1 MNFLKRAA
9 CYCWRQKARSLLLLL
24 LFTLL
29 AAAAL
34 LALSV
39 GHATAEG
46 AGQVTETV
54 GASIHIALDESQENF
69 GPAQQNENGATYQYN
84 GDYITQ
90 EVIDAISQ
98 VEGVVAYSAESQGGY
113 YGAAVDFQY
122 FPGAFHIDYTGGHG
136 QPVPYT
142 VTYNSALSEK
152 FLNGTYTLLEGRHI
166 QPEDSFAVLLSKEL
180 TDKNGLSVEDSVT
193 MYDLDTDSENT
204 FTIVGIFGGTEGMTK
219 DAMMADGIAAN
230 QGYID
235 GNSYQKMW
243 NETTLEL
250 GSLDVYVDSAQRVQ
264 QVLEAIQA
272 LPQLRGKTFTY
283 STDTEQFDLISTP
296 LSSLQRMMDAAVAG
310 IAVTGAVLAAL
321 LLLLWTRGRKREVGI
336 FLALGKGKGEILL
349 QFFAEN
355 LLLALPAGAAAL
367 GLAALLGE
375 RAGAILAAA
384 NGVEGLDVAVRF
396 QDAAAVYGLGAL
408 LLALAVLLAAATVLR
423 CKPKDILSQME

>member
-180 TDKNGLSVEDSVT
+180 TDKNGLSVGDSVT

-310 IAVTGAVLAAL
+310 IAVTGAVLVAL

>member
-180 TDKNGLSVEDSVT
+180 TDKNGLSVGDSVT

-355 LLLALPAGAAAL
+355 LLLALPAGAAVL

-375 RAGAILAAA
+375 RAGDILAAA

-396 QDAAAVYGLGAL
+396 QDAAVYCLGAL

>member
-1 MNFLKRAA
+1 MFCSRIPFLGFAFFGSQPWDK
-9 CYCWRQKARSLLLLL
+9 
-24 LFTLL
+24 
-29 AAAAL
+29 
-34 LALSV
+34 
-39 GHATAEG
+39 TAPTKPKLNNTEQYGYAKSQQLHFLPG
-46 AGQVTETV
+46 AGDNTASNMGQVTAV
-54 GASIHIALDESQENF
+54 RDSQL
-69 GPAQQNENGATYQYN
+69 
-84 GDYITQ
+84 
-90 EVIDAISQ
+90 
-98 VEGVVAYSAESQGGY
+98 
-113 YGAAVDFQY
+113 VDVFR
-122 FPGAFHIDYTGGHG
+122 
-136 QPVPYT
+136 
-142 VTYNSALSEK
+142 EEE
-152 FLNGTYTLLEGRHI
+152 YTLLEGRHI

-180 TDKNGLSVEDSVT
+180 TDKNGLSVGDSVT

-321 LLLLWTRGRKREVGI
+321 LLLWTRGRKREVGI

-375 RAGAILAAA
+375 RAGDILAAA

>member
-122 FPGAFHIDYTGGHG
+122 FPGAFNIDYTGGHG

-152 FLNGTYTLLEGRHI
+152 FLNGTYTLLAGRHI

-180 TDKNGLSVEDSVT
+180 TDKNGLSVGDSVT

-336 FLALGKGKGEILL
+336 FLALGKSKGEILL

-355 LLLALPAGAAAL
+355 LLLALPAGATAL

-375 RAGAILAAA
+375 RAGDILAAA

>member
-1 MNFLKRAA
+1 MFCSRIPFLGFAFFGSQPWDK
-9 CYCWRQKARSLLLLL
+9 
-24 LFTLL
+24 
-29 AAAAL
+29 
-34 LALSV
+34 
-39 GHATAEG
+39 TAPTKPKLNNTEQYGYAKSQQLHFLPG
-46 AGQVTETV
+46 AGDNTASNMGQV
-54 GASIHIALDESQENF
+54 IA
-69 GPAQQNENGATYQYN
+69 
-84 GDYITQ
+84 
-90 EVIDAISQ
+90 VR
-98 VEGVVAYSAESQGGY
+98 
-113 YGAAVDFQY
+113 DFQLLDV
-122 FPGAFHIDYTGGHG
+122 FR
-136 QPVPYT
+136 
-142 VTYNSALSEK
+142 EEE
-152 FLNGTYTLLEGRHI
+152 YTLLEGRHI

-180 TDKNGLSVEDSVT
+180 TDKNGLSVGDSVT

-336 FLALGKGKGEILL
+336 FLALGKGRGEILL

-375 RAGAILAAA
+375 KRAPRYLRLTTELARAYLEDSSRDLAAA

>member
-90 EVIDAISQ
+90 KVIDAISQ

-180 TDKNGLSVEDSVT
+180 TDKNGLSVGDSVT

-243 NETTLEL
+243 NETT
-250 GSLDVYVDSAQRVQ
+250 SVSDRTWSSHWRMRMFTFRVK
-264 QVLEAIQA
+264 V
-272 LPQLRGKTFTY
+272 
-283 STDTEQFDLISTP
+283 S
-296 LSSLQRMMDAAVAG
+296 
-310 IAVTGAVLAAL
+310 
-321 LLLLWTRGRKREVGI
+321 
-336 FLALGKGKGEILL
+336 
-349 QFFAEN
+349 
-355 LLLALPAGAAAL
+355 
-367 GLAALLGE
+367 
-375 RAGAILAAA
+375 
-384 NGVEGLDVAVRF
+384 
-396 QDAAAVYGLGAL
+396 
-408 LLALAVLLAAATVLR
+408 VLR
-423 CKPKDILSQME
+423 RMA

>member
-1 MNFLKRAA
+1 MFCSRIPFLGFAFFGSQPWDKTAPTKPKLNNTEQYGYAKSQQLHFLPGAGDNTASNMGQVTAVRDS
-9 CYCWRQKARSLLLLL
+9 QLLDV
-24 LFTLL
+24 FREEEYTLL
-29 AAAAL
+29 A
-34 LALSV
+34 
-39 GHATAEG
+39 
-46 AGQVTETV
+46 
-54 GASIHIALDESQENF
+54 
-69 GPAQQNENGATYQYN
+69 
-84 GDYITQ
+84 
-90 EVIDAISQ
+90 
-98 VEGVVAYSAESQGGY
+98 
-113 YGAAVDFQY
+113 
-122 FPGAFHIDYTGGHG
+122 
-136 QPVPYT
+136 
-142 VTYNSALSEK
+142 
-152 FLNGTYTLLEGRHI
+152 GRHI

-180 TDKNGLSVEDSVT
+180 TDKNGLSVGDSVT

-321 LLLLWTRGRKREVGI
+321 LLLWTRGRKREVGI

-355 LLLALPAGAAAL
+355 LLLALPAGAATL

-375 RAGAILAAA
+375 RAGDILAAA

>member
-1 MNFLKRAA
+1 MFCSRIPFWGFAFFGSLPWDKTTPTKPKLNNTEQYGYAKSQQLHFLPGAGDNTASNMGQVTAVRDSQLVDVFREEE
-9 CYCWRQKARSLLLLL
+9 Y
-24 LFTLL
+24 TLL
-29 AAAAL
+29 A
-34 LALSV
+34 
-39 GHATAEG
+39 
-46 AGQVTETV
+46 
-54 GASIHIALDESQENF
+54 
-69 GPAQQNENGATYQYN
+69 
-84 GDYITQ
+84 
-90 EVIDAISQ
+90 
-98 VEGVVAYSAESQGGY
+98 
-113 YGAAVDFQY
+113 
-122 FPGAFHIDYTGGHG
+122 
-136 QPVPYT
+136 
-142 VTYNSALSEK
+142 
-152 FLNGTYTLLEGRHI
+152 GRHI
-166 QPEDSFAVLLSKEL
+166 QPEDSFAVLLSKEM
-180 TDKNGLSVEDSVT
+180 TDKNGLSVGDSVT

-321 LLLLWTRGRKREVGI
+321 LLLWTRGRKREVGI

-396 QDAAAVYGLGAL
+396 QGAAAVYGLGAL

>member
-90 EVIDAISQ
+90 KVIDAISQ

-180 TDKNGLSVEDSVT
+180 TDKNGLSVGDSVT

-272 LPQLRGKTFTY
+272 LPQLQGKTFTY

-355 LLLALPAGAAAL
+355 LLLALPAGAASL

-375 RAGAILAAA
+375 RAGDILAAA

>member
-180 TDKNGLSVEDSVT
+180 TDKNGLSVGDSVT

-219 DAMMADGIAAN
+219 DAMMAGGIAAN

-272 LPQLRGKTFTY
+272 LPQLQGKTFTY
-283 STDTEQFDLISTP
+283 STDMEQFDLISTP

-355 LLLALPAGAAAL
+355 LLLA
-367 GLAALLGE
+367 
-375 RAGAILAAA
+375 
-384 NGVEGLDVAVRF
+384 
-396 QDAAAVYGLGAL
+396 
-408 LLALAVLLAAATVLR
+408 AATVLR

>member
-1 MNFLKRAA
+1 M
-9 CYCWRQKARSLLLLL
+9 
-24 LFTLL
+24 
-29 AAAAL
+29 
-34 LALSV
+34 
-39 GHATAEG
+39 
-46 AGQVTETV
+46 
-54 GASIHIALDESQENF
+54 
-69 GPAQQNENGATYQYN
+69 
-84 GDYITQ
+84 
-90 EVIDAISQ
+90 
-98 VEGVVAYSAESQGGY
+98 
-113 YGAAVDFQY
+113 
-122 FPGAFHIDYTGGHG
+122 
-136 QPVPYT
+136 PYT

-180 TDKNGLSVEDSVT
+180 TDKNGLSVGDSVT

-272 LPQLRGKTFTY
+272 LPQLQGKTFTY

-296 LSSLQRMMDAAVAG
+296 LSSLRRMMDTAVAG

-396 QDAAAVYGLGAL
+396 QAAAAVYGLGAL
-408 LLALAVLLAAATVLR
+408 LLALAVLLVAATVLR

>member
-1 MNFLKRAA
+1 MFCSRIPFLGFAFFGSQPWDKTAPTKPKLNNTEQYGYAKSQQLHFLPGAGDNTASNMGQVTAVRDSQLVDVFREEE
-9 CYCWRQKARSLLLLL
+9 Y
-24 LFTLL
+24 TLL
-29 AAAAL
+29 A
-34 LALSV
+34 
-39 GHATAEG
+39 
-46 AGQVTETV
+46 
-54 GASIHIALDESQENF
+54 
-69 GPAQQNENGATYQYN
+69 
-84 GDYITQ
+84 
-90 EVIDAISQ
+90 
-98 VEGVVAYSAESQGGY
+98 
-113 YGAAVDFQY
+113 
-122 FPGAFHIDYTGGHG
+122 
-136 QPVPYT
+136 
-142 VTYNSALSEK
+142 
-152 FLNGTYTLLEGRHI
+152 GRHI

-180 TDKNGLSVEDSVT
+180 TDKNGLSVGDSVT

-250 GSLDVYVDSAQRVQ
+250 GSLDVYVDSAQRIQ

-321 LLLLWTRGRKREVGI
+321 LLLWTRGRKREVGI

-375 RAGAILAAA
+375 RAGDILAAA

>member
-1 MNFLKRAA
+1 
-9 CYCWRQKARSLLLLL
+9 
-24 LFTLL
+24 
-29 AAAAL
+29 
-34 LALSV
+34 
-39 GHATAEG
+39 
-46 AGQVTETV
+46 
-54 GASIHIALDESQENF
+54 
-69 GPAQQNENGATYQYN
+69 
-84 GDYITQ
+84 
-90 EVIDAISQ
+90 
-98 VEGVVAYSAESQGGY
+98 
-113 YGAAVDFQY
+113 
-122 FPGAFHIDYTGGHG
+122 
-136 QPVPYT
+136 
-142 VTYNSALSEK
+142 
-152 FLNGTYTLLEGRHI
+152 
-166 QPEDSFAVLLSKEL
+166 
-180 TDKNGLSVEDSVT
+180 

-204 FTIVGIFGGTEGMTK
+204 FTIVGVFGGTEGMTK

-349 QFFAEN
+349 QFFVEN
-355 LLLALPAGAAAL
+355 LLLALPAGAASL

-384 NGVEGLDVAVRF
+384 NGVEELDVAVRF
-396 QDAAAVYGLGAL
+396 QDAAAVYCLGAL

>member
-1 MNFLKRAA
+1 MFCSRIPFLGFAFFGSQPWDK
-9 CYCWRQKARSLLLLL
+9 
-24 LFTLL
+24 
-29 AAAAL
+29 
-34 LALSV
+34 
-39 GHATAEG
+39 TAPTKPELNNTEQYGYAKSQQLHFLPG
-46 AGQVTETV
+46 AGDNTASNMGQVTAV
-54 GASIHIALDESQENF
+54 RDSQLLDVFREE
-69 GPAQQNENGATYQYN
+69 E
-84 GDYITQ
+84 
-90 EVIDAISQ
+90 
-98 VEGVVAYSAESQGGY
+98 
-113 YGAAVDFQY
+113 
-122 FPGAFHIDYTGGHG
+122 
-136 QPVPYT
+136 
-142 VTYNSALSEK
+142 
-152 FLNGTYTLLEGRHI
+152 YTLLEGRHI

-180 TDKNGLSVEDSVT
+180 TDKNGLSVGDSVT

-283 STDTEQFDLISTP
+283 STDTGQFDLISTP

-310 IAVTGAVLAAL
+310 IAVTGAVLAA

-375 RAGAILAAA
+375 RAGDILAAA

>member
-180 TDKNGLSVEDSVT
+180 TDKNGLSVGDSVT

-272 LPQLRGKTFTY
+272 LPQLQGKTFTY

-355 LLLALPAGAAAL
+355 LLLALPAGAATL

-375 RAGAILAAA
+375 RAGDILAAA

>member
-180 TDKNGLSVEDSVT
+180 TDKNGLSVGDSVT

-272 LPQLRGKTFTY
+272 LPQLQGKTFTY

-355 LLLALPAGAAAL
+355 LLLALPAGAASL
-367 GLAALLGE
+367 GLATLLGE
-375 RAGAILAAA
+375 RAGDILAAA

-396 QDAAAVYGLGAL
+396 QDAAAVYCLGAL

>member
-1 MNFLKRAA
+1 MFRSRIPFLGFAFFGSQPWDK
-9 CYCWRQKARSLLLLL
+9 
-24 LFTLL
+24 
-29 AAAAL
+29 
-34 LALSV
+34 
-39 GHATAEG
+39 TAPTKPKLNNTEQYGYAKSQQLHFLPG
-46 AGQVTETV
+46 AGDNTASNMGQVTAV
-54 GASIHIALDESQENF
+54 RDSQLLDVFREE
-69 GPAQQNENGATYQYN
+69 E
-84 GDYITQ
+84 
-90 EVIDAISQ
+90 
-98 VEGVVAYSAESQGGY
+98 
-113 YGAAVDFQY
+113 
-122 FPGAFHIDYTGGHG
+122 
-136 QPVPYT
+136 
-142 VTYNSALSEK
+142 
-152 FLNGTYTLLEGRHI
+152 YTLLEGRHI

-321 LLLLWTRGRKREVGI
+321 LLLWTRGRKREVGI

>member
-166 QPEDSFAVLLSKEL
+166 QPEDSFAVLLSKEM
-180 TDKNGLSVEDSVT
+180 TDN
-193 MYDLDTDSENT
+193 
-204 FTIVGIFGGTEGMTK
+204 
-219 DAMMADGIAAN
+219 DG
-230 QGYID
+230 
-235 GNSYQKMW
+235 
-243 NETTLEL
+243 
-250 GSLDVYVDSAQRVQ
+250 
-264 QVLEAIQA
+264 
-272 LPQLRGKTFTY
+272 
-283 STDTEQFDLISTP
+283 
-296 LSSLQRMMDAAVAG
+296 
-310 IAVTGAVLAAL
+310 
-321 LLLLWTRGRKREVGI
+321 
-336 FLALGKGKGEILL
+336 
-349 QFFAEN
+349 
-355 LLLALPAGAAAL
+355 
-367 GLAALLGE
+367 
-375 RAGAILAAA
+375 
-384 NGVEGLDVAVRF
+384 
-396 QDAAAVYGLGAL
+396 
-408 LLALAVLLAAATVLR
+408 
-423 CKPKDILSQME
+423 